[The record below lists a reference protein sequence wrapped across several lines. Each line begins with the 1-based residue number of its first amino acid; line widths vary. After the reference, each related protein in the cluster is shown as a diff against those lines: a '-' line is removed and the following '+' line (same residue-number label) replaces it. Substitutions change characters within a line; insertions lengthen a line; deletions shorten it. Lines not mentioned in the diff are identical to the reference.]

1 MIDIAAVKLVDILPS
16 SIKHDVDVVN
26 AAGALDNLNNQIAG
40 IIPSLFFVGNVDHI
54 SGAWLDA
61 LAWQWQAPY
70 YDQTLPI
77 EQKREIVTRSLSW
90 HKRKGTPSAV
100 EELVTTIFGSGEVQ
114 EWWEYGGQPG
124 YFKVRTNDPSATA
137 DKATEFLAAINSV
150 KNERSWL
157 EKIEIITE
165 GTMRIY
171 YGVAT
176 HVGDQIIA
184 RQVV

>member
-1 MIDIAAVKLVDILPS
+1 MIDIGSVKLVDILPN
-16 SIKHDVDVVN
+16 SIRHDENVVA
-26 AAGALDNLNNQIAG
+26 AAGALDKLNQQIAS
-40 IIPSLFFVGNVDHI
+40 IIPSLFFVGDVDHLNDE
-54 SGAWLDA
+54 WLDA
-61 LAWQWQAPY
+61 LAWQWRAPY

-77 EQKREIVTRSLSW
+77 EQKRDIVKRSLIW

-100 EELVTTIFGSGEVQ
+100 EELITTVFGSGEVQ

-124 YFKVRTNDPSATA
+124 YFKVRTSDPSATA

-157 EKIEIITE
+157 EAIEITTE
-165 GTMRIY
+165 GNLQIY

-176 HVGDQIIA
+176 HIGDNLTI